1 MEKIRKISFGNKSNV
16 FDTVIL
22 HFANIH
28 VEKTK
33 GGFFWLQNS
42 VDSELHFDDL
52 VISQVRIAN
61 C

>member
-1 MEKIRKISFGNKSNV
+1 MEKIRKFSFGNKSNV
-16 FDTVIL
+16 FGTVSW

-33 GGFFWLQNS
+33 GCFFLLQNS
-42 VDSELHFDDL
+42 EYSEFHFDDL
-52 VISQVRIAN
+52 VISQVRIAI

>member
-16 FDTVIL
+16 FDTVIW

-33 GGFFWLQNS
+33 DGFFLLQNS